1 MATARTPRHRV
12 LVVGAGF
19 GGLAV
24 ARSLRRTDVDV
35 ILVDQ
40 HNFHTFQ
47 PLLYQVAT
55 AGLSAEDV
63 AHQIRGIVRSHG
75 NVRFRMGTVTD
86 FDLDERLIRLDDG
99 NVLPYDSLVLAA
111 GAVYGDYGIPGVLE
125 HAFML
130 KSLHEA
136 VDLRSH
142 VLRQFEAAA
151 LDPTALDGGRLTFAI
166 AGAGPT
172 GVEMA
177 GAFVELFEVV
187 RKDYPELEGVEPR
200 VVLIEPT
207 SAVLPPYTP
216 ASRAYA
222 ERILRR
228 RGVEVRLDT
237 GVARVEPEWIELTG
251 GERLA
256 THTLVWAAGVRAHPL
271 TERLGVPLGPGAR
284 VPVTEHLHL
293 PDRPEVFVIGDAAG
307 VSGNEPRPHPQ
318 VAQVAIQM
326 GKHAGRVIQDRLRGA
341 ASAPFRYR
349 DRGQMAIIGRSAGV
363 AELSKRLGGG
373 RFGGFPGWLAWLF
386 VHLIYLPGH
395 QNRVSAMATW
405 IYNFFT
411 FDRHARLVLDRR
423 ERAAAAVR
431 VGAAAR
437 AANSPRPPSTASDDA
452 LEADGG
458 NESREPVLR

>member
-1 MATARTPRHRV
+1 MATARTTRHRV

-24 ARSLRRTDVDV
+24 ARSLRRTEVDV
-35 ILVDQ
+35 TLVDQ

-63 AHQIRGIVRSHG
+63 AHQIRGIVRVHG
-75 NVRFRMGTVTD
+75 NVRFRMGRVSD
-86 FDLDERLIRLDDG
+86 FDLDRRRVLLDDG
-99 NVLPYDSLVLAA
+99 EALSYDSLVLAA

-142 VLRQFEAAA
+142 IIRQFEAAA
-151 LDPTALDGGRLTFAI
+151 LDERASDEGRLTFAI

-177 GAFVELFEVV
+177 GALVELFAVV
-187 RKDYPELEGVEPR
+187 RKDYPELAGTRPR

-207 SAVLPPYTP
+207 GAVLPPYTP
-216 ASRAYA
+216 ATRAYA
-222 ERILRR
+222 ERTLRR
-228 RGVEVRLDT
+228 RGVEVRLET
-237 GVARVEPEWIELTG
+237 AVRRVAPEWIELG
-251 GERLA
+251 DGEVLSTR
-256 THTLVWAAGVRAHPL
+256 TLIWAAGVRAHPL
-271 TERLGVPLGPGAR
+271 TERLGVPLGPGGR
-284 VPVTEHLHL
+284 VPVSAHLHL

-307 VSGNEPRPHPQ
+307 VLGDDGRPHPQ

-326 GKHAGRVIQDRLRGA
+326 GKHVGRTILERLRGST
-341 ASAPFRYR
+341 SAPFRYR

-363 AELSKRLGGG
+363 AELSRQLGGG
-373 RFGGFPGWLAWLF
+373 RFGGFLGWLAWLF

-395 QNRVSAMATW
+395 QNRVNAMATW

-411 FDRHARLVLDRR
+411 YDRHARLVLDRR
-423 ERAAAAVR
+423 EQAAEAVR
-431 VGAAAR
+431 TATAPRPGAAG
-437 AANSPRPPSTASDDA
+437 
-452 LEADGG
+452 DGVG
-458 NESREPVLR
+458 GDGTEVREPVFR